1 MTTQTNAQI
10 ADQGID
16 MSQLRDRV
24 ENYVVGRDEVIA
36 DFDVDAA
43 TAAYANAIMSWVLD
57 RLDNGQEDEAVMD
70 EDHAALLDAI
80 LQRHRLAFGGK
91 PLYRQPEDITE
102 AEARV
107 AAERAVY
114 TMQQDAAIAAGVERG
129 YARQCLYVGEWEL
142 AGGVWQTDPVQD
154 WCISVTERD
163 IVRIYAGG
171 DVVAERPIPHA
182 YAALMYEAAGL
193 DD

>member
-107 AAERAVY
+107 AAEKAAAAEEKERAK
-114 TMQQDAAIAAGVERG
+114 A
-129 YARQCLYVGEWEL
+129 
-142 AGGVWQTDPVQD
+142 
-154 WCISVTERD
+154 
-163 IVRIYAGG
+163 
-171 DVVAERPIPHA
+171 
-182 YAALMYEAAGL
+182 EAAAQKAIP
-193 DD
+193 